1 MPRLSSE
8 ASRSLGTMNTEQRML
23 VEALNGD
30 IVLSRSPTALAS
42 TVNGSD
48 TGTTR
53 VVELTV
59 KNAAG
64 ETHTWVDSA
73 HAAGASIGDTS
84 SADTATIASTTVTF
98 TNGVAKVTVTRDFSD
113 YADTETNTLTV
124 ATLTIVGQS
133 VVGGTSVETF
143 SA

>member
-1 MPRLSSE
+1 
-8 ASRSLGTMNTEQRML
+8 MNTEQRML

-59 KNAAG
+59 K
-64 ETHTWVDSA
+64 
-73 HAAGASIGDTS
+73 
-84 SADTATIASTTVTF
+84 
-98 TNGVAKVTVTRDFSD
+98 
-113 YADTETNTLTV
+113 
-124 ATLTIVGQS
+124 
-133 VVGGTSVETF
+133 
-143 SA
+143 